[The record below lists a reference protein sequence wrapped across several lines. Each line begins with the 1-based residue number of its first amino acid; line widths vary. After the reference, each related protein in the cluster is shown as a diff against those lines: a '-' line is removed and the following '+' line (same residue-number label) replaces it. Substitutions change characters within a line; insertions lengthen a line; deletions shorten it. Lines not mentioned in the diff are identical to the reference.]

1 MKSNGF
7 PEGEYVLNYPARVCK
22 RFNREMFTIIPL
34 LGDVRSLIPFVG
46 FKNSPWDSRRWK
58 TSKSG
63 SANAIQQIN
72 TPPTAPFHNCRD
84 GRCPAAS
91 PPPYLS
97 STDPPSPL
105 PPPRILPAGN
115 KSQPELLSSLHICL
129 SRDSFNNRGCLCIA
143 AGLEVDTGGPSTPG
157 GVPGHRGG
165 VPV

>member
-91 PPPYLS
+91 PPPLIY
-97 STDPPSPL
+97 PPQTPPPLSPL
-105 PPPRILPAGN
+105 PGFCLQVIKANQNFCLA
-115 KSQPELLSSLHICL
+115 STSVCPETLSTTEAVFALLL
-129 SRDSFNNRGCLCIA
+129 
-143 AGLEVDTGGPSTPG
+143 V
-157 GVPGHRGG
+157 
-165 VPV
+165 